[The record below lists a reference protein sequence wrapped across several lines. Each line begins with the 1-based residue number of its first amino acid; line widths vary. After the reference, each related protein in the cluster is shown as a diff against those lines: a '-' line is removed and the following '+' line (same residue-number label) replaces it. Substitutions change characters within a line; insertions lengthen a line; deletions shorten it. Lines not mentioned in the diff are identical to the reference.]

1 MSGTGDFR
9 ERAMASV
16 RPYYQEPFR
25 TYHGLA
31 HPEEMLAAADAL
43 GVGLSRPQ
51 VAAVAFH
58 DVVNVAG
65 YPGNEDASAAILR
78 AWAPHLGLDAQE
90 TDEAAAIVLATDHSG
105 RPAPASADPVLDL
118 DLMRLAVPYGTFL
131 GHSRVIH
138 AEWRHLVPDERAFM
152 AGRADFLRQF
162 LRRPRIFRAGLF
174 DEGVA
179 RNTLSAFVAAWGGA
193 AV

>member
-1 MSGTGDFR
+1 MLSSAPRCASASARCSTWPFSRISPEHKLRIVRALQSRGEIVAMLGDG
-9 ERAMASV
+9 V
-16 RPYYQEPFR
+16 ND
-25 TYHGLA
+25 
-31 HPEEMLAAADAL
+31 AAALRQADI
-43 GVGLSRPQ
+43 GVAMGARGTD
-51 VAAVAFH
+51 VA
-58 DVVNVAG
+58 
-65 YPGNEDASAAILR
+65 R
-78 AWAPHLGLDAQE
+78 
-90 TDEAAAIVLATDHSG
+90 EAAAIVLATDHSG
-105 RPAPASADPVLDL
+105 RPAPDSADPVLDL

-131 GHSRVIH
+131 GHSRDIH
-138 AEWRHLVPDERAFM
+138 AEWRHLVPDEQAFM